1 MAPLAVPPM
10 CVHDSSAAAA
20 VVAAINW
27 MECIILKGVPVHKRE
42 CTCRFNASAIVIAD
56 GLYV

>member
-10 CVHDSSAAAA
+10 CVHDSSAAAVAAAAA

-27 MECIILKGVPVHKRE
+27 MECIILKEGSS
-42 CTCRFNASAIVIAD
+42 SAQERMYMP
-56 GLYV
+56 L